1 MNNSTL
7 TAQQVVTPKVVCDEL
22 ILGGTKLTKIAED
35 YETADRKLLSI
46 KRCLSQLS
54 LISR

>member
-22 ILGGTKLTKIAED
+22 ILGGTKLTKN
-35 YETADRKLLSI
+35 
-46 KRCLSQLS
+46 C
-54 LISR
+54 